1 MNSIIKDKAQ
11 YRLRLKH
18 ARASLSDQQ
27 RRQFDQS
34 IMVKLLA
41 QAEIH
46 TASTLFCF
54 ISSGTEVATHELIR
68 VWQEQGKTIAVPK
81 IINSTQMIAV
91 QIGAWDDLEPAELGI
106 LTPNASEPVQ
116 ENIDVCITPGLGFSP
131 AGQRLGFGR
140 GYYDKWFSI
149 NTVKHKIAIC
159 YSCQLLEDI
168 PTEETDYPVDMIVME
183 DRIVRL

>member
-1 MNSIIKDKAQ
+1 MNSIIEHKAQ
-11 YRLRLKH
+11 CRLRLKH

-27 RRQFDQS
+27 RRQFDQA
-34 IMVKLLA
+34 ITAKLLA

-46 TASTLFCF
+46 AASTLFCF

-68 VWQEQGKTIAVPK
+68 ILQGQGKTIAVPK
-81 IINSTQMIAV
+81 IINSQQMIAV
-91 QIGAWDDLEPAELGI
+91 QLGAWDDLEPAELGI
-106 LTPNASEPVQ
+106 LTPNASDPVQ

-131 AGQRLGFGR
+131 SGQRLGFGR
-140 GYYDKWFSI
+140 GYYDKWFST

-159 YSCQLLEDI
+159 YTCQLLESI
-168 PTEETDYPVDMIVME
+168 PTEETDCLVDMIVME